1 MSRLPRRIAVTFMV
15 LFVLSNGRE
24 WSEMG
29 HHIQET
35 DTQSTSYNQINNLTY
50 AHAIRFSDAFRGLLP
65 VQNVLVY
72 PVTLL
77 FCLFFYSV

>member
-1 MSRLPRRIAVTFMV
+1 
-15 LFVLSNGRE
+15 
-24 WSEMG
+24 MG

-35 DTQSTSYNQINNLTY
+35 DTQPTSYNQINNLTY
-50 AHAIRFSDAFRGLLP
+50 AHAIRFSDAFPGLLP